1 MSAVAAEIR
10 GQGGYRWVGIYEV
23 TRDEIAILG
32 WDGPAEP
39 AYPRFSRSRGL
50 CGAAVAAC
58 ETIVVDDVA
67 ADPRYLTTFEST
79 RSEIVV
85 PILRDGSVVGVVDV
99 ESEQPKAFTPETR
112 AALEQ
117 AAARLAA
124 DWDG

>member
-1 MSAVAAEIR
+1 MTAAAAEIR

-23 TRDEIAILG
+23 TPEEIAILG

-50 CGAAVAAC
+50 CGAAVAAR
-58 ETIVVDDVA
+58 ETVVVDDVA
-67 ADPRYLTTFEST
+67 DDPRYLTTFEST

-85 PILRDGSVVGVVDV
+85 PILRDGSVVGVLDV